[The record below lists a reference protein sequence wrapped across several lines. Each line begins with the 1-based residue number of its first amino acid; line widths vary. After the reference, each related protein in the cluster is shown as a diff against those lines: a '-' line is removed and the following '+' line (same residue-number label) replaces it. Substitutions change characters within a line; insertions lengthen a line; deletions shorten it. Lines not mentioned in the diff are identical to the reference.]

1 MNWKK
6 KRKAALPKKSPQ
18 GPLAEAT
25 SEARRMGTSPEQ
37 RGRECRRQV
46 LFPFLFSLLCQA
58 LGEQISYSIP
68 EEMAKGS
75 VVGHLARDLGLNIR
89 DVSARKLRVSAE
101 KQLFTVSADSGDL
114 LVSDRIDREQI
125 CGNKPECA
133 VELETVVETPLNVFH
148 LRVTITDINDNAPRF
163 KKQNIDLVIN
173 ELALPGAKFGLE
185 FAQDPDIG
193 INTVQSYHISQNSH
207 FSLVVKENPDGSKFP
222 ELLLEKPLDREQRS
236 SHYLVLTA
244 VDGGDPVRS
253 GTAQIRINVTDANDN
268 APVFRQ
274 DVYKVGLRE
283 SLPPGS
289 PVLLVEA
296 TDRDDGVNAQVTYS
310 FKAIQDDAR
319 NVFNLDPFSGQ
330 IKANGILDFEETNTY
345 TITVEAKDGGGLTA
359 ECKIIIEILD
369 DNDNAPDVTFTSA
382 SSTVPEDCEPG
393 TVIALIKIRDR
404 DSGDNGAVTC
414 RIEGEVPFKIISSS
428 SNYYKL
434 VTDSFLD
441 REQTAEYN
449 ITVTA
454 TDRGKPPLTTSKT
467 ISLFIADVNDNPPV
481 FPHATYEAY
490 VPENNRPGASIYR
503 VSASDRDLDDNAR
516 ISYSLLDSS
525 ESELP
530 LSSSVSINSHSGD
543 IYAQRSFDY
552 EQFRAFELLVQAQD
566 SGSPPLR
573 ANVTVRVFIVD
584 QNDNAPRIL
593 YPSLGPDGSALFD
606 TVPRSA
612 EPGYLVSKVV
622 AVDAD
627 SGPNAWLAYHVLQAS
642 DPGLFSL
649 GLRTGEIRTARAL
662 ADGDPA
668 RHRLV
673 VAVRDGGQ
681 PPLSSTVALHLVF
694 ADSLQEAL
702 PELNDRSS
710 PTASQTDL
718 QFYLVLALALISV
731 LFLVTVILAIAMRCR
746 HSSKP
751 GVFGCLRPALYSQA
765 AGPIFPPNYK
775 EGTLPYSYQLCLSSD
790 QGKGEFPFPI
800 LNGQRTLGGEVR
812 SDYPSD
818 LVPEESAKDLENILS
833 DFANSAQ
840 RTFRSRTV
848 CKQGMDQA
856 R

>member
-1 MNWKK
+1 
-6 KRKAALPKKSPQ
+6 
-18 GPLAEAT
+18 
-25 SEARRMGTSPEQ
+25 
-37 RGRECRRQV
+37 
-46 LFPFLFSLLCQA
+46 
-58 LGEQISYSIP
+58 
-68 EEMAKGS
+68 MAKGS
-75 VVGHLARDLGLNIR
+75 VVGHLARDLGLNVG

-101 KQLFTVSADSGDL
+101 KQLFTVSAVSGDL

-125 CGNKPECA
+125 CRKRALCELQ
-133 VELETVVETPLNVFH
+133 LETVVDNPLNVFH
-148 LRVTITDINDNAPRF
+148 VHITIQDINDNAPLF
-163 KKQNIDLVIN
+163 KKIYIDLKIN
-173 ELALPGAKFGLE
+173 EFALRGARFALE
-185 FAQDPDIG
+185 SALDPDVG
-193 INTVQSYHISQNSH
+193 INSVDKYQLSPNPH
-207 FSLVVKENPDGSKFP
+207 FSLEVRKSPSGSKYP
-222 ELLLEKPLDREQRS
+222 ELVLENLLDREEKS
-236 SHYLVLTA
+236 FHHLVLTA

-268 APVFRQ
+268 PPVFSQ
-274 DVYKVGLRE
+274 EVYKISLRE

-289 PVLLVEA
+289 PVLRVEA
-296 TDRDDGVNAQVTYS
+296 SDRDEGVNAQITFS
-310 FKAIQDDAR
+310 FRGIEDPSRQA
-319 NVFNLDPFSGQ
+319 FNLDPISGE
-330 IKANGILDFEETNTY
+330 IVTGWSLDYESAKGYELD
-345 TITVEAKDGGGLTA
+345 VEASDGGGLTA
-359 ECKIIIEILD
+359 QCKVVIEILD
-369 DNDNAPDVTFTSA
+369 ENDNAPEVTFA
-382 SSTVPEDCEPG
+382 SSSSSLPEDSEPG
-393 TVIALIKIRDR
+393 TVIALIRIRDR
-404 DSGDNGAVTC
+404 DSGENGDVTC
-414 RIEGEVPFKIISSS
+414 QLQNNVPFKITSSS
-428 SNYYKL
+428 KNSYKL
-434 VTDSFLD
+434 ITAGVLD

-454 TDRGKPPLTTSKT
+454 TDRGSPPLTTSKT
-467 ISLFIADVNDNPPV
+467 ISLLVADVNDNPPV
-481 FPHATYEAY
+481 FPHTTYEAY

-662 ADGDPA
+662 VDGDPA

-702 PELNDRSS
+702 PELDDPSS
-710 PTASQTDL
+710 PTSSQADL

-746 HSSKP
+746 RSSKP
-751 GVFGCLRPALYSQA
+751 GVFGCLRPDLYSQA
-765 AGPIFPPNYK
+765 AGPIFPPNYE
-775 EGTLPYSYQLCLSSD
+775 EGTLPYSYQLCLTSD
-790 QGKGEFPFPI
+790 RTKGEFTF
-800 LNGQRTLGGEVR
+800 LNPNGHRALGGDIRPDHISTLG
-812 SDYPSD
+812 
-818 LVPEESAKDLENILS
+818 PEESAKNLENILNDS
-833 DFANSAQ
+833 ALSAQ
-840 RTFRSRTV
+840 SLQFLIVTLGDTV
-848 CKQGMDQA
+848 DQSG
-856 R
+856 REMQ